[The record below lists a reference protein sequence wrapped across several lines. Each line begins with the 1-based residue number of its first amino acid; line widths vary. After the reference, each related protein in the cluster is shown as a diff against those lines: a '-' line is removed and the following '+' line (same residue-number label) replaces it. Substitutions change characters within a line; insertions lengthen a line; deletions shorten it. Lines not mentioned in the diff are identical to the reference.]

1 MPEPLTLEQALGVAP
16 PVKNKNT
23 PLSMEEAL
31 GLPPAPAGLPGA
43 YDPTTPPPATGWND
57 LWQQPQDPNAPI
69 EGVPSPTTGLPDLNN
84 LMPSP
89 TMDDPN
95 IDMGNVFLER
105 QYKDYEAERLRRDRA
120 QSKALLEKHK
130 DGVSKW
136 DSQMEGAQR
145 YAGKADPRAH
155 RPQEGSQE
163 KGNVME
169 DWYIDWDNLP
179 ICGESPKIIVSPYIC
194 IDDTE
199 FPLRS

>member
-136 DSQMEGAQR
+136 DSQMEG
-145 YAGKADPRAH
+145 
-155 RPQEGSQE
+155 S
-163 KGNVME
+163 
-169 DWYIDWDNLP
+169 
-179 ICGESPKIIVSPYIC
+179 
-194 IDDTE
+194 
-199 FPLRS
+199 